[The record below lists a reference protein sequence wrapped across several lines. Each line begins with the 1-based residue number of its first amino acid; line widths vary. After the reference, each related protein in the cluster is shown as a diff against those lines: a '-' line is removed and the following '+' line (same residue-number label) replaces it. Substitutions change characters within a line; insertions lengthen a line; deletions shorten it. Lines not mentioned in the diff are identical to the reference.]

1 LLAGRNADAAESS
14 VAFGGGLL
22 QCAPTGLLFMHPSQ
36 SAGPRV
42 PGVLTALVLLWLA
55 GAAMRLPILAVP
67 PVVRLIHDDLHMS
80 ETQVGL
86 LIGIPLLMFA
96 LAAIPGSLL
105 IARAGAG
112 LIVVAGL
119 LIAALASAG
128 RAISFDLWTLYGMT
142 VLMGFGI
149 AIMQPAVPTLV
160 RQWLPDRVAFGTA
173 VSSNGLMVGVAAA
186 PALSIPLV
194 LPLVGQNWRLDL
206 LVWSVPSLI
215 AALLYL
221 AVVVRT
227 PAAPVTDAPPRLWW
241 PDWRNPLIWLLG
253 LTFGSNN
260 AFYYSVNAFLP
271 DYLNSAGRAEMI
283 GPVLGW
289 LNVSQL
295 IASFVLMVAARRLH
309 RRAVSYLVFGL
320 LPAFGVLGIVLLDGV
335 WVILAA
341 SVTGFSLAVTFV
353 VTFALPPVLAKP
365 DDVHRMAGGMFAIA
379 FTIAVIVPVL
389 CGALWDLTGVPWTVF
404 LPAGVC
410 AITLTVLGVVLTRR
424 NPAQ

>member
-1 LLAGRNADAAESS
+1 
-14 VAFGGGLL
+14 
-22 QCAPTGLLFMHPSQ
+22 MHPSHP
-36 SAGPRV
+36 AGPRV
-42 PGVLTALVLLWLA
+42 PGALTAFALLWLA

-67 PVVRLIHDDLHMS
+67 PVVRLIHDDLHMT

-86 LIGIPLLMFA
+86 LIGLPLLMFA
-96 LAAIPGSLL
+96 MAAIPGSLL

-112 LIVVAGL
+112 PIVVIGL

-128 RAISFDLWTLYGMT
+128 RGLSFDLWTLYGT
-142 VLMGFGI
+142 TLLMGFGI

-160 RQWLPDRVAFGTA
+160 RQWVPERIALGTA
-173 VSSNGLMVGVAAA
+173 MSSNGLMVGVAAA

-194 LPLVGQNWRLDL
+194 LPLVGQSWRLDL

-221 AVVVRT
+221 AVVVRA
-227 PAAPVTDAPPRLWW
+227 PAAAPASNAPPRLWW

-271 DYLNSAGRAEMI
+271 DYLNSAGRAGLI
-283 GPVLGW
+283 GPALGW

-295 IASFVLMVAARRLH
+295 AASCVLMLVAQWLH
-309 RRAVSYLVFGL
+309 RRAVSYVVFGL
-320 LPAFGVLGIVLLDGV
+320 LPAIGVLGIVFLDGV
-335 WVILAA
+335 WIIVAACVI
-341 SVTGFSLAVTFV
+341 GFSLAVTFV
-353 VTFALPPVLAKP
+353 VTFALPPVLARP

-379 FTIAVIVPVL
+379 FSIAVIVPVIS
-389 CGALWDLTGVPWTVF
+389 GAIWDLTGVPWTVF

-410 AITLTVLGVVLTRR
+410 ALTLTTLGVVLTRR
-424 NPAQ
+424 HPAQ